1 MFADSFGCRMKCRIH
16 QKVQDSGSYRGN
28 LRTKD
33 LLFLYASCQKKK
45 ENVSSL
51 NVFSPW
57 QCQQKTAKKFV
68 PYFLVTKALGGQFR
82 EHNIIYRCK
91 HLHFLRS
98 AQPKL
103 VLSLRS
109 LTEMYSHF
117 STKNGL
123 PPSHDEDNPSQNLY
137 RDEKTIR
144 VLKKKIGFQCLFLSY

>member
-1 MFADSFGCRMKCRIH
+1 MRPTAALQSVRKHLPSKQMLADSSFFGEGGDVEELFTTPSKKFFFVKLPTFLHQFFKYPMFADSFGCRMKCRIH
-16 QKVQDSGSYRGN
+16 QKVLDLGSYRGN

-68 PYFLVTKALGGQFR
+68 SYFLVTKALGGQFR
-82 EHNIIYRCK
+82 EHNNIYRCK

-98 AQPKL
+98 A
-103 VLSLRS
+103 
-109 LTEMYSHF
+109 
-117 STKNGL
+117 
-123 PPSHDEDNPSQNLY
+123 
-137 RDEKTIR
+137 
-144 VLKKKIGFQCLFLSY
+144 